1 MSLFLVYTYVHNEL
15 NKKNM
20 NINNRLNR
28 LTIVDKQYKLRQLFV
43 ENNKSVVQ
51 FSRKFKPIKKSAKK
65 PDQAA

>member
-1 MSLFLVYTYVHNEL
+1 
-15 NKKNM
+15 M

-43 ENNKSVVQ
+43 ENDKSVVQ
-51 FSRKFKPIKKSAKK
+51 FSRKFKPLKKSPKK